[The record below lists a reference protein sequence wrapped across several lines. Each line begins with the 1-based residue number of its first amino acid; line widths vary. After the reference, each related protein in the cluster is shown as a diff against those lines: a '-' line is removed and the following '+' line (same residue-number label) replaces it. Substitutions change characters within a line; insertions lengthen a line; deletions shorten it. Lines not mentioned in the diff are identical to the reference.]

1 MVERSQGA
9 SQEKSWLMNELEQIK
24 LKAYK
29 NYKRYMIANGRGL
42 YLSYY
47 EWCKHVEQLIT
58 D

>member
-1 MVERSQGA
+1 MI
-9 SQEKSWLMNELEQIK
+9 MDELECIK

-29 NYKRYMIANGRGL
+29 SYKRYMVANGRGL